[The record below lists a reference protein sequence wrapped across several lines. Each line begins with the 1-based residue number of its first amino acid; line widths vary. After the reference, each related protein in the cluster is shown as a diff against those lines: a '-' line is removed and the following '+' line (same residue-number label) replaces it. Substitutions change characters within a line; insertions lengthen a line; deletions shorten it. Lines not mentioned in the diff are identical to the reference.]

1 MSYIELYDDNYNEEV
16 IAEKDMPVLVD
27 FWAPWCQ
34 PCQMLA
40 PVIDEL
46 ADELDGVIKV
56 CKLNCDEAGERAM
69 ENGVMSIPCMI
80 LFVDGTEKD
89 RLVGLHSKDEIIAF
103 INSNR

>member
-1 MSYIELYDDNYNEEV
+1 MSYIEVFDENYSDEVLNEKE
-16 IAEKDMPVLVD
+16 MPVLVD

-40 PVIDEL
+40 PVIDEI

-56 CKLNCDEAGERAM
+56 CKLNCDEAGDKAM
-69 ENGVMSIPCMI
+69 ENGVMSIPCLI
-80 LFVDGTEKD
+80 LFVAGEEID

-103 INSNR
+103 IERNK